1 MKKLIMVSLMVT
13 AMLCASC
20 TNLYKTIITITDIR
34 DSIMTELGIYYRAG
48 LISPELDAQI
58 GRVDTAYREQ
68 ALAAATLLRISK
80 ETGSGNPALILLPV
94 KEQITNLLSIL
105 AKFQPVEIHT
115 ANLAKATKL

>member
-1 MKKLIMVSLMVT
+1 MIT

-34 DSIMTELGIYYRAG
+34 NSVMTELGIYYRAG

-58 GRVDTAYREQ
+58 GRVDAAYREQ

-80 ETGSGNPALILLPV
+80 ETGSGDPTLIIAPV
-94 KEQITNLLSIL
+94 KEQISNLIMIL
-105 AKFQPVEIHT
+105 AKFQSTELHT